1 LVPPCLQGRLPPPP
15 QRALGP
21 LSGPPIRL
29 RAIPPVLPVTFGV
42 ARPCQPGSFPVGSDR
57 PGPCNAGFRRTLLA
71 PVLPFIATLMQP
83 LHDVT
88 SSRPVV
94 HPSRAGQLKRTRDE
108 ERGKSDE
115 RLERDDVGEDRAVWT
130 GLSLVR
136 ARGAAAS
143 AGGGVSLVA
152 TDLPSLY
159 RTHEGADS
167 SRGSTTPPR
176 DGTAALQPS
185 TYARAAVR
193 ALGSGRMRR
202 LAKTVVAA

>member
-1 LVPPCLQGRLPPPP
+1 MVPPLSPGPSPPSPLPRNGLSALLVALPSACAPSPP
-15 QRALGP
+15 
-21 LSGPPIRL
+21 SYH
-29 RAIPPVLPVTFGV
+29 VPVTFGV
-42 ARPCQPGSFPVGSDR
+42 ARPCQPGSFPVGSDS

-115 RLERDDVGEDRAVWT
+115 RLERDDVAEDRAVWT

-136 ARGAAAS
+136 ERGAAAS
-143 AGGGVSLVA
+143 AGGVSL
-152 TDLPSLY
+152 
-159 RTHEGADS
+159 
-167 SRGSTTPPR
+167 
-176 DGTAALQPS
+176 
-185 TYARAAVR
+185 
-193 ALGSGRMRR
+193 
-202 LAKTVVAA
+202 